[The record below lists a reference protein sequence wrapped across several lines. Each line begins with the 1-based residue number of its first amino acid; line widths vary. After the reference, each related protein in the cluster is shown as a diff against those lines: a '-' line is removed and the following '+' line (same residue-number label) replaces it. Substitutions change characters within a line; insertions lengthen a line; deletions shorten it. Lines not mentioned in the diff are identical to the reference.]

1 MEGRGWRRI
10 MVDASLTPAG
20 HDGREGRST
29 IASRFAILPAV
40 SLWLALS
47 CASLVPAYAQDTAS
61 LERQRQETA
70 AERERLQRELEEA
83 DERINR
89 LAGEVEALRKDTAT
103 ITAALVDAAAAERRL
118 ADEVEATN
126 ARLAGLRDQQTTL
139 RGSLAERRDLLAEV
153 LGALQRLGISPPP
166 AILVQPEDALSSVR
180 SAILLG
186 SVVPEL
192 REETQVLLADLN
204 ELAHVSSQ
212 IESERTLLVAAM
224 REQVE
229 EQSRMDLLLSEKQRL
244 REASEEQIVAESERS
259 RALADQAG
267 SLNELID
274 ALEAEIDIARQAE
287 ETRRA
292 QEAAAANRP
301 PAPVPTPELFASVPF
316 SNLRGQVVPPVSGTI
331 TRRFGADDGTG
342 GRLMGD
348 MFATHS
354 NAIVTAPSDGSIL
367 YAGPFRS
374 YGQLLILNAGD
385 GYHIVLAGL
394 ARISVA
400 LGQTVVAGEP
410 IGAMS
415 EARIAS
421 AAGMDGTNAG
431 PELYVELRKDG
442 SPIDPAPWWAGRN
455 TVRTGNGT

>member
-1 MEGRGWRRI
+1 

-29 IASRFAILPAV
+29 ISSRFAILRDV
-40 SLWLALS
+40 SLWLALT
-47 CASLVPAYAQDTAS
+47 CASLAPAYAQQDAAS
-61 LERQRQETA
+61 LELQREETA
-70 AERERLQRELEEA
+70 AERERLQRELEAA
-83 DERINR
+83 DERINQ
-89 LAGEVEALRKDTAT
+89 LAEEVEALRKDSAT
-103 ITAALVDAAAAERRL
+103 ITAALVDAAATERRL
-118 ADEVEATN
+118 ANDVEASNT
-126 ARLAGLRDQQTTL
+126 RLAGLRDQQGVL
-139 RGSLAERRDLLAEV
+139 RASLAERRDLLAEV
-153 LGALQRLGISPPP
+153 LGALQRLGVSPPP
-166 AILVQPEDALSSVR
+166 AILVRPEDALSSVR

-192 REETQVLLADLN
+192 RGETQVLLADLN
-204 ELAHVSSQ
+204 ELAHVSAQ
-212 IESERTLLVAAM
+212 IESERERLVAAM
-224 REQVE
+224 REQVV
-229 EQSRMDLLLSEKQRL
+229 EQQRMDLLLAEKQRL

-259 RALADQAG
+259 RQLADQAG

-274 ALEAEIDIARQAE
+274 ALEAEIDIARRAE

-316 SNLRGQVVPPVSGTI
+316 SNLRGQVVPPVSGAI
-331 TRRFGADDGTG
+331 SKRFGGDDGTG
-342 GRLMGD
+342 GQLMGD

-431 PELYVELRKDG
+431 PELYVEFRKDG

>member
-1 MEGRGWRRI
+1 

-20 HDGREGRST
+20 HDGREGRPT
-29 IASRFAILPAV
+29 IASRFAILRAV

-47 CASLVPAYAQDTAS
+47 CASLVPAHAQDTAS

-103 ITAALVDAAAAERRL
+103 ITAALVDAAATERRL

-126 ARLAGLRDQQTTL
+126 ARLAGLRDQQGLL

-153 LGALQRLGISPPP
+153 LGALQRLGVSPPP

-212 IESERTLLVAAM
+212 IESERKRLVAAM

-274 ALEAEIDIARQAE
+274 ALEAEIDIARRAE